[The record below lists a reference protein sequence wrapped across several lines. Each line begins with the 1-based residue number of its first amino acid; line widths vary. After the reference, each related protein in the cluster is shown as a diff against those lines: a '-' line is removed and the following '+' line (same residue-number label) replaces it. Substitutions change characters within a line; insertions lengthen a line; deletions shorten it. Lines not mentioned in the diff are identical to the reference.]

1 MCQSGEVE
9 TEITSLLQE
18 IGVRIM
24 KMIKAT
30 AHSHVIPPGLQHV
43 TPQPQHFTVSQNHS
57 SHHPSYQGNLSS
69 FEFLNRITLSH
80 LTTRPN

>member
-30 AHSHVIPPGLQHV
+30 AHSHVIPPRAAARDP
-43 TPQPQHFTVSQNHS
+43 TATAFHS
-57 SHHPSYQGNLSS
+57 LSES
-69 FEFLNRITLSH
+69 
-80 LTTRPN
+80 